1 MTFTS
6 TSASNNILNNGV
18 PPPRLEPPQPP
29 QRPAQPVRYYMPL
42 FTNNSQ
48 VFYKPNSLPSCGV
61 GSVRN
66 SRLKARRT

>member
-1 MTFTS
+1 MTSFTS

-18 PPPRLEPPQPP
+18 PPPRLDPPQPIHV
-29 QRPAQPVRYYMPL
+29 QPVRYYMPL